1 MTTSVGTREKEQG
14 TRDSGLVTRNSELG
28 TCDSGLGTRNSAPE
42 SGIPNP
48 ESRIPLLAARL
59 LPDFRLG
66 FQNLLLHKLRSLL
79 TMLGMIFGVAAVVSM
94 MSIGAGARQ
103 QVMAF
108 IEQLGVRNVLIEARE
123 SLSWDDLQKVRK
135 LSPGLTFQDYRVL
148 NANVSGVVR
157 STPRKRFI
165 PSKMIPKPQREMP
178 GVFGVNPNYVEIAG
192 LGVVSGRFFDQD
204 ETDRA
209 APVAVLGQAARQS
222 LFGYEDPLDKYVK
235 VNDQWF
241 RVIGVVGPML
251 SASTPIEGVPTQDLN
266 NLIYVPLYAA
276 LYRLEDVRSGMKDE
290 IDGIYLQMK
299 SPGDTT
305 EAAEVVRSVLDAS
318 HRGAGDYQVVV
329 PAELLAEQRRTQ
341 RIFDIVMV
349 AIASISLLV
358 GGIGIMNIMLA
369 SILERTREIGVRR
382 AIGARQKDIVRQFLV
397 EAVLISFSGGLIGV
411 FFGFALSRAIAMLA
425 GWSTIMT
432 FSSIALAFVFSVS
445 VGLLFGIYPARKAA
459 RLDPVEAIRYE

>member
-1 MTTSVGTREKEQG
+1 VSTSAIAQK
-14 TRDSGLVTRNSELG
+14 LFH
-28 TCDSGLGTRNSAPE
+28 PE
-42 SGIPNP
+42 GWSQY
-48 ESRIPLLAARL
+48 
-59 LPDFRLG
+59 LPDLVLG
-66 FQNLLLHKLRSLL
+66 FQNLLQHKMRSLL

-108 IEQLGVRNVLIEARE
+108 IEQLGVRNILIEARE
-123 SLSWDDLQKVRK
+123 SVSWDDLQKVRK
-135 LSPGLTFQDYRVL
+135 LSPGLSFQDYRVI
-148 NANVSGVVR
+148 NANVTGIVE
-157 STPRKRFI
+157 STPRKRFV
-165 PSKMIPKPQREMP
+165 PSKMIPKPQRDMP
-178 GVFGVNPNYVEIAG
+178 TVYGVQPNYLRIAG

-204 ETDRA
+204 ETNRS
-209 APVAVLGQAARQS
+209 APVAVLGQAARQN
-222 LFGYEDPLDKYVK
+222 LFGYEDPIGKFVK
-235 VNDQWF
+235 VNEQWF

-276 LYRLEDVRSGMKDE
+276 VNRLEDVRSDMKDE
-290 IDGIYLQMK
+290 IDGIYLQLK
-299 SPGDTT
+299 TADDTT
-305 EAAEVVRSVLDAS
+305 ETSEVVRSILNAS
-318 HRGAGDYQVVV
+318 HREAGDFQVIV

-382 AIGARQKDIVRQFLV
+382 AIGARQRDIVRQFLV
-397 EAVLISFSGGLIGV
+397 EAVLISFSGGLIGIV
-411 FFGFALSRAIAMLA
+411 VGFVLSRAIAMLA